1 MTNETLLLI
10 SAESARFIVEQIRKE
25 MCQQPETGHATSAA
39 TPVSSPDAVNKR
51 LPDASAIGESD
62 RCVNYPAAEPFGRY
76 MRIMGF
82 DPNDGCVLFL
92 PETLRWKSKP
102 NSIPQYVDFVAFTDD
117 LLLRRIPPKR
127 S

>member
-10 SAESARFIVEQIRKE
+10 GAESARLIVEQIRKE
-25 MCQQPETGHATSAA
+25 ICQQSETGNATGAA
-39 TPVSSPDAVNKR
+39 TPVSAQDAVIGR
-51 LPDASAIGESD
+51 LPDASAIGEPDS
-62 RCVNYPAAEPFGRY
+62 RVKYPAAEPFGRY

-92 PETLRWKSKP
+92 PETLRWKSTP

-117 LLLRRIPPKR
+117 LLLRRIPTTR

>member
-10 SAESARFIVEQIRKE
+10 SAENARLTVEQIRKE
-25 MCQQPETGHATSAA
+25 ICQQSETGHATGAA
-39 TPVSSPDAVNKR
+39 TPVSSQDAVNAR
-51 LPDASAIGESD
+51 LPDAPAIGESD

-117 LLLRRIPPKR
+117 LLLRRIPTTR